1 MKTRKIPKS
10 ADNNRSGKSVNRRF
24 ILVGNHLCVDF
35 ANTVYDPN
43 DPAGTLRSWNDLV
56 DFLEAAGVANRS
68 EATWLRALG
77 VQGPGACAEAF
88 IKALSLRD
96 SLRNVLTAIE
106 ARGDIPANWIEEINA
121 VLQAGEGYE
130 QLVSTKT
137 GWRLLFIPRSEEP
150 LRVLVSVARSAAKLI
165 EEGAAAP
172 IRKCGNPNC
181 VLYFYDVSP
190 TLRRR
195 WCSMEICGNRMKVA
209 AYARRRQKRKRLLK

>member
-1 MKTRKIPKS
+1 M
-10 ADNNRSGKSVNRRF
+10 
-24 ILVGNHLCVDF
+24 
-35 ANTVYDPN
+35 
-43 DPAGTLRSWNDLV
+43 
-56 DFLEAAGVANRS
+56 DFLEATGAENRS

-77 VQGPGACAEAF
+77 VQQPSACDEAF

-96 SLRNVLTAIE
+96 SLRNALVAIE
-106 ARGDIPANWIEEINA
+106 AGEETPTSCVEEINA

-137 GWRLLFIPRSEEP
+137 GLRLLFMPRFEDP
-150 LRVLVSVARSAAKLI
+150 LRVLVSVARSAAELI

-172 IRKCGNPNC
+172 VRKCGNPNC

-209 AYARRRQKRKRLLK
+209 AYARRRQKRKRLRK